1 MLDWLR
7 NRLKGEPAAAEAASP
22 LALYE
27 AGRIEEAQLLAQQRL
42 AANPDDMA
50 ALYVQGRIQLD
61 TGQPHPAMAALRR
74 VVEAHP
80 DHVDAWVE
88 LARASVRASSRKG
101 AEEAFE
107 RARALRPDHPRL
119 LVELALQAL
128 ATRQTDE
135 AHNLLARLRKP
146 EPRSAEAFVQLA
158 GFSLS
163 DGRLDIAL
171 RLLRRAVEA
180 DPQHAEAHANLGAVL
195 RDLGQPDAAVE
206 PLRAALAIKPGL
218 PQAAFNLGMVYVDR
232 KDWPQ
237 AVPLLEAAAAGSP
250 RDPEAH
256 YWLGNALMGWG
267 DCESARQAYHTAV
280 RLKSNHLQ
288 ARWGETMAQLP
299 AVSRSAGEQEQA
311 LVRFRQELDRLRS
324 WFATQRPAEAYIA
337 VGAQQP
343 FYLAYTEK
351 DCTSLL
357 SQYGQ
362 LCATLME
369 GWARKSRLPPP
380 ESRGTG
386 GVLRVGIVSAHV
398 HGHSV
403 WDAVLRGWIEH
414 LDPKRFELHL
424 FHTGSGTDDE
434 TKWAERRVESLHR
447 NLGDWTAWAKAI
459 SDARFDVLLYPEI
472 GMDATTVRL
481 SALRLARMQV
491 ASWGHPIT
499 TGLPTMDAYLSA
511 EAFEPPGRDDHYTE
525 RLIALPRL
533 GCAYQPYDT
542 EPEEPD
548 LASWGVAEGDRLLVC
563 AGQPFKYAPR
573 DDAVWVAVA
582 RRCQPCKLL
591 FFAGPDDLKAKV
603 LEHRLRGAFA
613 EGGVD
618 FEATVRFIPWLPR
631 GAFFGLLGR
640 ADVFLDTIG
649 FSGFNTAM
657 QAVQCGTPIVAW
669 EGQFMRGRFASA
681 ILRQM
686 GLDEFVAGSAEAYV
700 ALVQQL
706 CNDPAARD
714 AVRKRMWQARE
725 RLYDDSAT
733 VEALGEQLQLLAS
746 RR

>member
-7 NRLKGEPAAAEAASP
+7 KLKGQGEAGERASP

-27 AGRIEEAQLLAQQRL
+27 AGRIEEAQQLVRMQL
-42 AANPDDMA
+42 AADPDDMR

-61 TGQPHPAMAALRR
+61 TGEPHPAMAALRR

-88 LARASVRASSRKG
+88 LARASVRANSRKG
-101 AEEAFE
+101 ADEAFA
-107 RARALRPDHPRL
+107 RARALRPDHPQL

-128 ATRQTDE
+128 AARQLDE
-135 AHNLLARLRKP
+135 AHNLLARLKKP
-146 EPRSAEAFVQLA
+146 EPRSADAFAQLA
-158 GFSLS
+158 TFSLAE
-163 DGRLDIAL
+163 GRLVIAQ
-171 RLLRRAVEA
+171 RLLRRAIEA
-180 DPQHAEAHANLGAVL
+180 DPRHAGAHANLGAVL
-195 RDLGQPDAAVE
+195 RDTGQPDAAIE
-206 PLRAALAIKPGL
+206 PLRAALAIQPGL
-218 PQAAFNLGMVYVDR
+218 AQAAFNLGMLYLDR

-237 AVPLLEAAAAGSP
+237 AVPLLEQAAAASS
-250 RDPEAH
+250 RDAEVH

-267 DCESARQAYHTAV
+267 DAEAARQAYHTAV
-280 RLKSNHLQ
+280 RLKANHLQ

-299 AVSRSAGEQEQA
+299 AVARSTGEQEQA
-311 LVRFRQELDRLRS
+311 LMRFRQELERLRS
-324 WFATQRPAEAYIA
+324 WFTNQRPAEAYAA

-343 FYLAYTEK
+343 FYLAYIEK
-351 DCTSLL
+351 DFTALL
-357 SQYGQ
+357 EQYGQ
-362 LCATLME
+362 LCTSLMD

-380 ESRGTG
+380 ESRAPG
-386 GVLRVGIVSAHV
+386 GVLRIGIVSAHV

-424 FHTGSGTDDE
+424 FHTGSGSDAE
-434 TKWAERRVESLHR
+434 TQWAERRVKSLHR
-447 NLGDWTAWAKAI
+447 NMGDWTAWAKAI
-459 SDARFDVLLYPEI
+459 ADARFDVLLYPEI
-472 GMDATTVRL
+472 GMDPTTVRL

-511 EAFEPPGRDDHYTE
+511 EAFEPPGRDDHYSE

-533 GCAYQPYDT
+533 GCAYQPYDI

-548 LASWGVAEGDRLLVC
+548 VAAWGVAEGDRLLVC
-563 AGQPFKYAPR
+563 AGQPFKYTPQADPL
-573 DDAVWVAVA
+573 WIEVA

-603 LEHRLRGAFA
+603 LEQRLRGAFT

-618 FEATVRFIPWLPR
+618 FDATVRFVPWLDR
-631 GAFFGLLGR
+631 AQFFGLLGR
-640 ADVFLDTIG
+640 ADAFLDTVG

-669 EGQFMRGRFASA
+669 EGKFMRGRFASA

-686 GLDEFVAGSAEAYV
+686 GLDEFVASSIEAYA

-706 CNDPAARD
+706 CEDSTVRN

-733 VEALGEQLQLLAS
+733 VEALGEQLQQLAI